1 MGSGLHETRFCK
13 HGDASLRL
21 RCGLVR
27 SICLTFR
34 YPPVQNVVPIHV
46 TLSPAQEC
54 FHVVI
59 AERTSMFVGCQVC
72 KFLQGMISST
82 ARQFAEVL
90 DALKLR
96 LGKHYAF
103 QASQRLADERLMEQ
117 ARRSDNAEW

>member
-1 MGSGLHETRFCK
+1 ML
-13 HGDASLRL
+13 SLL
-21 RCGLVR
+21 
-27 SICLTFR
+27 SAPACLW
-34 YPPVQNVVPIHV
+34 
-46 TLSPAQEC
+46 
-54 FHVVI
+54 
-59 AERTSMFVGCQVC
+59 GCQVC

-90 DALKLR
+90 DTLKLR